1 MELKDSKT
9 LENLKAAFAGES
21 QAHTKY
27 QYFASQAKKDGYV
40 QIQNLF
46 LETSKNEKEHA
57 KIWYKLINYGVG
69 STEENLKAAASG

>member
-27 QYFASQAKKDGYV
+27 QYFASQAKTDGYV

-46 LETSKNEKEHA
+46 LETS
-57 KIWYKLINYGVG
+57 
-69 STEENLKAAASG
+69 

>member
-46 LETSKNEKEHA
+46 WRLPRTRRSMPKSGTS
-57 KIWYKLINYGVG
+57 
-69 STEENLKAAASG
+69 